1 MGLLIDKEKVIK
13 GLKCA
18 IGIRGRKNC
27 DDCPYD
33 NDFNC
38 IGCDIVMRDAL
49 ELLKEQKP
57 VIEALKCDLNET
69 LAVLGKQPDIVRCNE
84 CKYCEY
90 PNAEKEWCKKGHLHG
105 NAKNWFCADGERR

>member
-1 MGLLIDKEKVIK
+1 MPDRGKVIK
-13 GLKCA
+13 GLECA

-49 ELLKEQKP
+49 TLLKEQEER
-57 VIEALKCDLNET
+57 IILLEHQLET
-69 LAVLGKQPDIVRCNE
+69 LTRWRM
-84 CKYCEY
+84 
-90 PNAEKEWCKKGHLHG
+90 NAG
-105 NAKNWFCADGERR
+105 AFD

>member
-1 MGLLIDKEKVIK
+1 MDREKVIK
-13 GLKCA
+13 GLECA

-49 ELLKEQKP
+49 ALLQEQ
-57 VIEALKCDLNET
+57 EARIQKYEYIFDF
-69 LAVLGKQPDIVRCNE
+69 LGIGFRQWATKI
-84 CKYCEY
+84 
-90 PNAEKEWCKKGHLHG
+90 L
-105 NAKNWFCADGERR
+105 DGEAEAICETDEHENKTVLTFKLI